1 MSFTP
6 EHLDLC
12 RQVQDLVEK
21 WRWLPWL
28 AGWTLDVEP
37 IDSVDGEDWEMR
49 IETLQLVRYGKI
61 QVTPNVEDPDTKYC
75 FPIGEYSVE
84 LVVVHELC
92 HVLFEDIRGHAL
104 YFHNIQNQ
112 SFYNVLDIEEEKC
125 VWALARTLLA
135 METNTR
141 EALTVLRPR
150 LRFIGHEQSDT
161 PQGEQRVQPESED
174 RGSDELLVE
183 PRVRRVGTTRDVAR
197 RDIQEPRVFQV
208 PPTHVT
214 VVNNA
219 PSDTSA
225 LEGDTYRYG
234 AFTGIGEGD

>member
-1 MSFTP
+1 MMYTE
-6 EHLDLC
+6 EHLNLC
-12 RQVQDLVEK
+12 RHVQDLVEK

-28 AGWTLDVEP
+28 NGWTLDVEP
-37 IDSVDGEDWEMR
+37 IDHVDGEDWEMR

-92 HVLFEDIRGHAL
+92 HILFEDIRGHAL
-104 YFHNIQNQ
+104 YFHNVMNQ

-150 LRFIGHEQSDT
+150 LRIIGHERSDLASS
-161 PQGEQRVQPESED
+161 ESYVQPESDTGE
-174 RGSDELLVE
+174 SDELVLGSGLSGDGNSRGMAEQPVLGTGL
-183 PRVRRVGTTRDVAR
+183 RRVSPTYIAIVDDVKN
-197 RDIQEPRVFQV
+197 D
-208 PPTHVT
+208 
-214 VVNNA
+214 
-219 PSDTSA
+219 PSTP
-225 LEGDTYRYG
+225 EGDTYRYG
-234 AFTGIGEGD
+234 SYTGIGEGD